1 MNVEAPLQA
10 NQNLDN
16 TDPQTPA
23 IAAEHLSKTY
33 RTGFWLDRVVTPLKD
48 CSLVVPAGETFGL
61 LGPNGAGKTTLL
73 KLLLGIVQ
81 PTSGTG
87 KLLGKNIGDRQTK
100 NKVGYLPENAYFY
113 DYLSG
118 WEYLD
123 FIGKLFGIDRAS
135 RIERMADLLDLV
147 GLPQSAARRKQI
159 KQYSK
164 GMMQRLGMAQALMND
179 PELVF
184 LDEPMSGLDPLGRY
198 QIREIIL
205 MLKKRGKTVFFNSH
219 VLADVEI
226 ICDRIG
232 ILNKGELI
240 CSGSLSELLGEA
252 AYFQVRGHG
261 GTPELLEKWIDN
273 LEFQGNSW
281 HGQLKRRSPMLD
293 NSGSAKPADLKKEP
307 EKTTAQQPIAGNPDR
322 FVAALSEMGATL
334 SDLHLARQSLEE
346 FFISQIRQ
354 QHLSS
359 NANHDNQSADRDFE
373 PKHIDSEHPGA
384 AIDATIDQDAES
396 KIGDRDS

>member
-1 MNVEAPLQA
+1 MNVEAPLQVEPSLTA
-10 NQNLDN
+10 DQK
-16 TDPQTPA
+16 PPA

-48 CSLVVPAGETFGL
+48 CSLVVPTGQTFGL

-87 KLLGKNIGDRQTK
+87 KLLGQAIGDRHTK
-100 NKVGYLPENAYFY
+100 HQIGYLPENAYFY
-113 DYLSG
+113 DFLTG

-123 FIGKLFGIDRAS
+123 FIGKLFSIDAAT
-135 RIERMADLLDLV
+135 RIQRMADLLDLV

-164 GMMQRLGMAQALMND
+164 GMMQRLGMAQALMNN

-205 MLKKRGKTVFFNSH
+205 MLKQQGKTVFFNSH

-240 CSGSLSELLGEA
+240 CAGTLDDLLGTA
-252 AYFQVRGHG
+252 AYFQVRGQG
-261 GTPELLEKWIDN
+261 GTAEQLELWIDD

-281 HGQLKRRSPMLD
+281 HGQLKPRSPLAASD
-293 NSGSAKPADLKKEP
+293 APESIELEESNSGRSNHTP
-307 EKTTAQQPIAGNPDR
+307 EQ
-322 FVAALSEMGATL
+322 FLAALDQMGA
-334 SDLHLARQSLEE
+334 SIIDLHLARQSLEE
-346 FFISQIRQ
+346 FFITRIRQ
-354 QHLSS
+354 QYPNSDITHNQIS
-359 NANHDNQSADRDFE
+359 NDSQSGQDKVSDRT
-373 PKHIDSEHPGA
+373 G
-384 AIDATIDQDAES
+384 
-396 KIGDRDS
+396 